1 MKDVL
6 GQPIEIGSI
15 LRHRLDGTQGVVV
28 EIGEPGRIARHV
40 IAVGDIAIQTGHGS
54 YRCTNL
60 YDHWVHVH
68 REHTT
73 AVERY
78 RSFMVRPWHYD
89 ESVSRSRQEAFAME
103 FAAALLPRCPWEAD
117 DTFPDDLETVMLAIA
132 EELDSQR
139 TTTPCTT

>member
-6 GQPIEIGSI
+6 GQPIKLGSI
-15 LRHRLDGTQGVVV
+15 LRHRRDGTQGVVV

-73 AVERY
+73 AVERW
-78 RSFMVRPWHYD
+78 RSFTSRPWQHD
-89 ESVSRSRQEAFAME
+89 ESVATDPREAFSME
-103 FAAALLPRCPWEAD
+103 LAAALLPRCPWEAD
-117 DTFPDDLETVMLAIA
+117 DAFPDDIETVMLAVA
-132 EELDSQR
+132 EEIDAR
-139 TTTPCTT
+139 RARVE